1 MLAEASEPLDTPG
14 RYRLFDML
22 MRRLDALQ
30 PYKEALGIIL
40 QDQLRDPLGA
50 CCGLGRLAR
59 SMAVTLEAAGFSN
72 TGCRG
77 VLLLKGPSAI
87 YPSPLGAWLPDENY
101 DMDKTCAHRQNKVY
115 RWESLHRS

>member
-59 SMAVTLEAAGFSN
+59 SMAVTLEAAGFS
-72 TGCRG
+72 TTSCRG
-77 VLLLKGPSAI
+77 VLRLKGLSSI
-87 YPSPLGAWLPDENY
+87 YLLTLRVWMRDDSEDMATTRAQLDKQLSPEI
-101 DMDKTCAHRQNKVY
+101 
-115 RWESLHRS
+115 